1 MNAGK
6 LLVFL
11 IFFAILLSGCLGTR
25 YLQPNE
31 TLLYKQKINVDKPI
45 DNDNLEEL
53 YAQSPNRQFPII
65 PYSPYVWFYQ
75 GGIKKYNLEALT
87 LEKEEILANYDSL
100 ITSSAK
106 QKKKD
111 KLLQKR
117 NRKTQKI
124 DKTIKE
130 GNVLMRW
137 GEPLAVYDS
146 LQTNTTIRK
155 FELYLQSKGYFD
167 VKINHKTKR
176 SRRLMR
182 SFYKIEIGA
191 PYLID
196 TLLEKISDSTVAQ
209 VLTNRKSSIDK
220 FENYSQSILTD
231 ERQGI
236 NDFLKNNG
244 YYDFSREYVSFDV
257 DTAYKNHGVAI
268 RTVIKN
274 PASSDQHKQFSIDS
288 INLVVNQTSTNTNDS
303 IAFREMYQGIFHMA
317 HSPYYKPKVLNRRV
331 FLNRGDLYS
340 KQNTFDTQRQLANLD
355 IFKFINI
362 NYDSSGGKFI
372 ANIFTQPLPRYQ
384 WTNEF
389 GVNVNQGFPG
399 PFYNTT
405 FKKRN
410 IFRGLENF
418 ELSGRVGIEGVAAA
432 TEIDEF
438 KSIEA
443 GVNAALIFP
452 KFILPIRSVKREQ
465 LGQLNPK
472 TKLSIGYTL
481 TDRPE
486 YTRKNANF
494 TTTYSWGKA
503 LNTSYNFS
511 LTDVSIIDS
520 DLSKGFSDRLDSLEV
535 IGSKI
540 INAFEPS
547 FVSSMSFFVIKNFNN
562 YGLAKQNSSYIQIS
576 TESGGTTQ
584 NFISTSAL
592 ENQGLETYKY
602 LKFNIDYRNV
612 SQLSKNAGVAFRINA
627 GIAVPYGD
635 NEILPYEKY
644 FFAGGSN
651 GIRGWRPRRLG
662 PGSYTPLN
670 DNTGEISYQFEQSGE
685 VLIQASIEFRRNL
698 IGFVD
703 WAYFL
708 DAGNVWTINEDSS
721 RPGSQFQGDSFLKEI
736 AVASGLGIRFD
747 FVFLIMR
754 FDAGLKVYDPARS
767 EGKRFIFSEGFNDAP
782 FDNRQNAEP
791 IIFNIGIGYPF

>member
-6 LLVFL
+6 LLVFM
-11 IFFAILLSGCLGTR
+11 IFFTILLPGCLGTR

-31 TLLYKQKINVDKPI
+31 TLLYKQKIKVNKPI
-45 DNDNLEEL
+45 DSDDLAEL
-53 YAQSPNRQFPII
+53 YTQSPNRQFPII
-65 PYSPYVWFYQ
+65 PFSLYVWFYQ
-75 GGIKKYNLEALT
+75 GGIKKYSPKVLNLK
-87 LEKEEILANYDSL
+87 KEEIKTNYDSL
-100 ITSSAK
+100 IASST
-106 QKKKD
+106 KKK

-167 VKINHKTKR
+167 AKISHNTKR
-176 SRRLMR
+176 SGKLMR
-182 SFYKIEIGA
+182 SFYEIEIGEA
-191 PYLID
+191 FIID
-196 TLLEKISDSTVAQ
+196 TLFEKISDSTLVQ
-209 VLTNRKSSIDK
+209 VLNNRISGINK
-220 FENYSQSILTD
+220 FDNYSQSMLTD
-231 ERQGI
+231 ERDDI

-244 YYDFSREYVSFDV
+244 YYDFSREYISFDI
-257 DTAYKNHGVAI
+257 DTAYKDHGVAI

-288 INLVVNQTSTNTNDS
+288 INLVVNKTSGNANDS
-303 IAFREMYQGIFHMA
+303 IVFRKMYQGIFHMSHA
-317 HSPYYKPKVLNRRV
+317 PYYKPKVLNRRV

-340 KQNTFDTQRQLANLD
+340 RQKTFDTQRQLANLD
-355 IFKFINI
+355 VFKFINI
-362 NYDSSGGKFI
+362 NYDSSYGKFI

-399 PFYNTT
+399 SFYNTT

-418 ELSGRVGIEGVAAA
+418 ELSARAGIEGSASA
-432 TEIDEF
+432 TNLDNPF
-438 KSIEA
+438 NFEA
-443 GVNAALIFP
+443 GINASLIFP
-452 KFILPIRSVKREQ
+452 KFILPIKSIMRER
-465 LGQLNPK
+465 LGQSNPK

-486 YTRKNANF
+486 YTRKNTNF
-494 TTTYSWGKA
+494 TTSYSWGKV

-511 LTDVSIIDS
+511 LADVSIIDS
-520 DLSKGFSDRLDSLEV
+520 NLSTRFSNRLDSLA
-535 IGSKI
+535 INGSKI
-540 INAFEPS
+540 INAFNPS
-547 FVSSMSFFVIKNFNN
+547 FVSSISFYVIKNFNN
-562 YGLAKQNSSYIQIS
+562 YGLTKQSSSYIQIF
-576 TESGGTTQ
+576 TESGGTSQ
-584 NFISTSAL
+584 NFISTASL
-592 ENQGLETYKY
+592 EDQGLETYKY
-602 LKFNIDYRNV
+602 VKLNIDYRKI
-612 SQLSKNAGVAFRINA
+612 SQISKNAGVAFRINA
-627 GIAVPYGD
+627 GVAVPYGS
-635 NEILPYEKY
+635 NKILPYEKY

-670 DNTGEISYQFEQSGE
+670 DAGKVNYQFEQSGE

-698 IGFVD
+698 IGFID

-708 DAGNVWTINEDSS
+708 DAGNVWTISEDNT
-721 RPGSQFQGDSFLKEI
+721 RPGAQFQRDSFLKEI

-747 FVFLIMR
+747 FVFLIIR
-754 FDAGLKVYDPARS
+754 VDAGLKVYDPARPES
-767 EGKRFIFSEGFNDAP
+767 KRFIFSDGFNDVP
-782 FDNRQNAEP
+782 FDNHQNAEP